1 MTIRKGQ
8 DWGERVDTPT
18 DLLVFSDDP
27 SANAYLKE
35 VYANGR
41 EPQSLAI
48 LKSNLA
54 RAFGLNGATI
64 GSTTMLRTR
73 LDLVEVS
80 YVSISSQTAKMIFV
94 GNAIIRN
101 SWLRGPITGVF
112 NSSFIG
118 NWDCAPRAHPNDS
131 KLDVVSIDQSM
142 NVRQRLTAKRLVK
155 LGSHLPHPKISYKQ
169 SENFKFDL
177 QEPAHLFVDS
187 IDLGMVRQC
196 DFRVISDALTLYW

>member
-8 DWGERVDTPT
+8 DWGERVETPT
-18 DLLVFSDDP
+18 DLLVFTDDS
-27 SANAYLKE
+27 SANTYLKE
-35 VYANGR
+35 VFAKGR
-41 EPQSLAI
+41 ELQSIAI
-48 LKSNLA
+48 LNSNLA
-54 RAFGLNGATI
+54 RVFGLNGATI

-73 LDLVEVS
+73 LDLIEVS
-80 YVSISSQTAKMIFV
+80 YVLLSSQTAKMNYL

-101 SWLRGPITGVF
+101 GWLRGAITGVF

-118 NWDCAPRAHPNDS
+118 SWDCAPKAHPNDS

-142 NVRQRLTAKRLVK
+142 NLRQRLTAKRLVK

-169 SENFKFDL
+169 TESFKIDL

-196 DFRVISDALTLYW
+196 DFRVISDALSLYW

>member
-8 DWGERVDTPT
+8 DWGERVETPT
-18 DLLVFSDDP
+18 DLLVFTDDS
-27 SANAYLKE
+27 SANTYLKE
-35 VYANGR
+35 VFANGR
-41 EPQSLAI
+41 ELQSIAI
-48 LKSNLA
+48 LNSNLA

-73 LDLVEVS
+73 LDLIEVS
-80 YVSISSQTAKMIFV
+80 YVLLSSQTAKMNYL
-94 GNAIIRN
+94 GYAIIRN
-101 SWLRGPITGVF
+101 GWLRGAITGVF

-118 NWDCAPRAHPNDS
+118 SWDCAPKAHPNDS

-169 SENFKFDL
+169 TESFKIDL

-196 DFRVISDALTLYW
+196 DFRVISDALSLYW

>member
-1 MTIRKGQ
+1 MF
-8 DWGERVDTPT
+8 VFT
-18 DLLVFSDDP
+18 DDS

-35 VYANGR
+35 VFANGK

-64 GSTTMLRTR
+64 GNTTMLRTR
-73 LDLVEVS
+73 LDLIEVS
-80 YVSISSQTAKMIFV
+80 YVLISSQTAKMNFV

-142 NVRQRLTAKRLVK
+142 NLRQRLTAKRLVK

-169 SENFKFDL
+169 TESFKIDL

-196 DFRVISDALTLYW
+196 DFRVISDALSLYW

>member
-1 MTIRKGQ
+1 
-8 DWGERVDTPT
+8 
-18 DLLVFSDDP
+18 
-27 SANAYLKE
+27 
-35 VYANGR
+35 
-41 EPQSLAI
+41 
-48 LKSNLA
+48 
-54 RAFGLNGATI
+54 
-64 GSTTMLRTR
+64 MLRTR
-73 LDLVEVS
+73 LDLIEVS
-80 YVSISSQTAKMIFV
+80 YVLISSQTAKMNFV

-142 NVRQRLTAKRLVK
+142 NLRQRLTAKRLVK

-169 SENFKFDL
+169 TESFKIDL

-196 DFRVISDALTLYW
+196 DFRVISDALSLYW

>member
-8 DWGERVDTPT
+8 DWGERVETPT
-18 DLLVFSDDP
+18 DLLVFTDDS
-27 SANAYLKE
+27 SANTYLKE
-35 VYANGR
+35 VFANGR
-41 EPQSLAI
+41 ELQSIAI
-48 LKSNLA
+48 LNSNLA
-54 RAFGLNGATI
+54 RVFGLNGATI

-73 LDLVEVS
+73 LDLIEVS
-80 YVSISSQTAKMIFV
+80 YVLLSSQTAKMHYL

-101 SWLRGPITGVF
+101 GWLRGAITGVF

-118 NWDCAPRAHPNDS
+118 SWDCAPKAHPNDS

-169 SENFKFDL
+169 TENFKIDL

-187 IDLGMVRQC
+187 IDLGMVRHC
-196 DFRVISDALTLYW
+196 DFRVISDALSLYW

>member
-1 MTIRKGQ
+1 MAIRKGQ
-8 DWGERVDTPT
+8 DWGERVETPA
-18 DLLVFSDDP
+18 DLLVFTDDS
-27 SANAYLKE
+27 SANTYLKE
-35 VYANGR
+35 VFANGR
-41 EPQSLAI
+41 ELQSIAI
-48 LKSNLA
+48 LNSNLA

-73 LDLVEVS
+73 LDLIEVI
-80 YVSISSQTAKMIFV
+80 YVLLSSQTAKMNYL

-101 SWLRGPITGVF
+101 GWLRGAITGVF

-118 NWDCAPRAHPNDS
+118 SWDCAPKAHPNDS

-169 SENFKFDL
+169 TDNFKIYL

-196 DFRVISDALTLYW
+196 DFRVISDALSLYW

>member
-8 DWGERVDTPT
+8 DWGERVETPT
-18 DLLVFSDDP
+18 DLLVFTDDS
-27 SANAYLKE
+27 SANTYLKE
-35 VYANGR
+35 VFANGR
-41 EPQSLAI
+41 ELQSIAI
-48 LKSNLA
+48 LNSNLA
-54 RAFGLNGATI
+54 RVFGLNGATI

-73 LDLVEVS
+73 LDLIEVS
-80 YVSISSQTAKMIFV
+80 YVLLSSQTAKMHYL

-101 SWLRGPITGVF
+101 GWLRGAITGVF

-118 NWDCAPRAHPNDS
+118 SWDCAPKAHPNDS

-155 LGSHLPHPKISYKQ
+155 LGSHLPHPRIGYKQ
-169 SENFKFDL
+169 SENFKIDL
-177 QEPAHLFVDS
+177 QTPAHLFVDS

-196 DFRVISDALTLYW
+196 DFRVISDALSLYW